1 MRTELRKLR
10 ERVPTTTVYVTH
22 DQVEAMTLADRI
34 VILNHGRV
42 EQVGTPEEVYET
54 QASTFV
60 AGFIGA
66 PAMNLIPARLQDGQV
81 TLQDGTAL
89 ASGHAGSR
97 EVWCGVR
104 PEDLEWVP
112 PGTKANGNSLHG
124 TALVVEPLGPDTLV
138 AMQIAGSEVS
148 CRLPPRSV
156 RRAGET
162 VTLTLDPARV
172 HLFDRTSSQRLRQ
185 DRQMEG
191 T

>member
-1 MRTELRKLR
+1 
-10 ERVPTTTVYVTH
+10 
-22 DQVEAMTLADRI
+22 
-34 VILNHGRV
+34 
-42 EQVGTPEEVYET
+42 
-54 QASTFV
+54 V

-66 PAMNLIPARLQDGQV
+66 PAMNLLPAQMQGGQV
-81 TLQDGTAL
+81 VLRDGTTL
-89 ASGHAGSR
+89 AAGHGGSGD
-97 EVWCGVR
+97 VWCGMR
-104 PEDLEWVP
+104 PEDLTWVP
-112 PGTKANGNSLHG
+112 PGTDADGGCLRG

-138 AMQIAGSEVS
+138 SLELAGTEVS

-172 HLFDRTSSQRLRQ
+172 HLFDRTSGQRLRQ